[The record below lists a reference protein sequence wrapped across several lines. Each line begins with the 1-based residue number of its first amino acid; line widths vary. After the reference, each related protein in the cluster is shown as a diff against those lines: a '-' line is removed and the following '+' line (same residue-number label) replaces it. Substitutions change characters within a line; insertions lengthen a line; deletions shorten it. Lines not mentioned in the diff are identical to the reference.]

1 MARDMGPIIK
11 RCRYLGIEPSV
22 LGSSKKLGNRK
33 RNMRKLSEYGVQ
45 LKEKQK
51 VKFIYGVLEKQ
62 FRNYYKKADKM
73 NGITGENLLQLL
85 ETRLDNVVFRLGYGR
100 TRKEARQVVRHNL
113 VTVNGKKA
121 NIPSIQVKVGDVIE
135 IKETKKDLER
145 FKQVLEV
152 TSTRIVPEWLSA
164 DHDNL
169 KGSVVTL
176 PKREQLD
183 LPVNECLNLK
193 NRVSKLQNRMRLT
206 VALQQSLQ
214 KDAMVLLLVIHLEE
228 FYFLHYL
235 VLL

>member
-33 RNMRKLSEYGVQ
+33 RYMRKLSEYGVQ

-183 LPVNECLNLK
+183 LPVNETLIVELY
-193 NRVSKLQNRMRLT
+193 SK
-206 VALQQSLQ
+206 
-214 KDAMVLLLVIHLEE
+214 
-228 FYFLHYL
+228 
-235 VLL
+235 

>member
-22 LGSSKKLGNRK
+22 LGSSMKLGNRK

-176 PKREQLD
+176 PMRDQLD
-183 LPVNECLNLK
+183 LPVNETLIVELY
-193 NRVSKLQNRMRLT
+193 SK
-206 VALQQSLQ
+206 
-214 KDAMVLLLVIHLEE
+214 
-228 FYFLHYL
+228 
-235 VLL
+235 

>member
-169 KGSVVTL
+169 KGSVVTF

-183 LPVNECLNLK
+183 LPVNETLIVELY
-193 NRVSKLQNRMRLT
+193 SK
-206 VALQQSLQ
+206 
-214 KDAMVLLLVIHLEE
+214 
-228 FYFLHYL
+228 
-235 VLL
+235 

>member
-135 IKETKKDLER
+135 IKEDLER

-183 LPVNECLNLK
+183 LPVNETLIVELY
-193 NRVSKLQNRMRLT
+193 SK
-206 VALQQSLQ
+206 
-214 KDAMVLLLVIHLEE
+214 
-228 FYFLHYL
+228 
-235 VLL
+235 

>member
-121 NIPSIQVKVGDVIE
+121 NIPSIQVKVGDVID

-176 PKREQLD
+176 TKREQLD
-183 LPVNECLNLK
+183 LPVNETLIVELY
-193 NRVSKLQNRMRLT
+193 SK
-206 VALQQSLQ
+206 
-214 KDAMVLLLVIHLEE
+214 
-228 FYFLHYL
+228 
-235 VLL
+235 

>member
-113 VTVNGKKA
+113 VTGKKA

-183 LPVNECLNLK
+183 LPVNETLIVELY
-193 NRVSKLQNRMRLT
+193 SK
-206 VALQQSLQ
+206 
-214 KDAMVLLLVIHLEE
+214 
-228 FYFLHYL
+228 
-235 VLL
+235 

>member
-183 LPVNECLNLK
+183 LPVNETLI
-193 NRVSKLQNRMRLT
+193 VEWYSK
-206 VALQQSLQ
+206 
-214 KDAMVLLLVIHLEE
+214 
-228 FYFLHYL
+228 
-235 VLL
+235 

>member
-135 IKETKKDLER
+135 IKETKQDLER

-183 LPVNECLNLK
+183 LPVNETLIVELY
-193 NRVSKLQNRMRLT
+193 SK
-206 VALQQSLQ
+206 
-214 KDAMVLLLVIHLEE
+214 
-228 FYFLHYL
+228 
-235 VLL
+235 

>member
-33 RNMRKLSEYGVQ
+33 RNIRKLSEYGVQ

-183 LPVNECLNLK
+183 LPVNETLIVELY
-193 NRVSKLQNRMRLT
+193 SK
-206 VALQQSLQ
+206 
-214 KDAMVLLLVIHLEE
+214 
-228 FYFLHYL
+228 
-235 VLL
+235 

>member
-183 LPVNECLNLK
+183 LPVKETLIVELY
-193 NRVSKLQNRMRLT
+193 SK
-206 VALQQSLQ
+206 
-214 KDAMVLLLVIHLEE
+214 
-228 FYFLHYL
+228 
-235 VLL
+235 

>member
-73 NGITGENLLQLL
+73 NGITGETLLQLL

-183 LPVNECLNLK
+183 LPVNETLIVELY
-193 NRVSKLQNRMRLT
+193 SK
-206 VALQQSLQ
+206 
-214 KDAMVLLLVIHLEE
+214 
-228 FYFLHYL
+228 
-235 VLL
+235 

>member
-145 FKQVLEV
+145 FRQVLEV

-183 LPVNECLNLK
+183 LPVNETLIVELY
-193 NRVSKLQNRMRLT
+193 SK
-206 VALQQSLQ
+206 
-214 KDAMVLLLVIHLEE
+214 
-228 FYFLHYL
+228 
-235 VLL
+235 

>member
-22 LGSSKKLGNRK
+22 LGSSKKLGNSK

-183 LPVNECLNLK
+183 LPVNETLIGELY
-193 NRVSKLQNRMRLT
+193 SK
-206 VALQQSLQ
+206 
-214 KDAMVLLLVIHLEE
+214 
-228 FYFLHYL
+228 
-235 VLL
+235 

>member
-152 TSTRIVPEWLSA
+152 TSTRIIPEWLSA

-183 LPVNECLNLK
+183 LPVNETLIVELY
-193 NRVSKLQNRMRLT
+193 SK
-206 VALQQSLQ
+206 
-214 KDAMVLLLVIHLEE
+214 
-228 FYFLHYL
+228 
-235 VLL
+235 